1 VSDSPREWLLAQL
14 VPLVPSDWK
23 VLPNQVDPSTIDRVT
38 VIFKFTELTRLP
50 EAPAGSLSN
59 KVIIT
64 IIDPHKEHVKAEN
77 SLDDSVLE
85 LVTALDS
92 LPHIVWSKAE
102 KLLAFDQYLCWDITA
117 QIITQKAA

>member
-1 VSDSPREWLLAQL
+1 MSDNPREWLLAQL

-50 EAPAGSLSN
+50 EAPAGSISN
-59 KVIIT
+59 QVIIT
-64 IIDPHKEHVKAEN
+64 IIDPHNDHVLAEDA
-77 SLDDSVLE
+77 LDDSVLD
-85 LVTALDS
+85 LVTTLDS
-92 LPHIVWSKAE
+92 LPRIAWSKAS
-102 KLLAFDQYLCWDITA
+102 KVLAFDRYLGWDITA